1 MNRLLST
8 AVGRHRAQPRR
19 APRPGFT
26 LLELLIAVSIM
37 LILLAITASAIKVT
51 SDADRVR
58 GAARQIQS
66 YLEGARSRAV
76 AARAPRGV
84 RFLLDPTDPRTVTS
98 MVYIAPTDP
107 WTEGTI
113 WLERPDLDHDGIP
126 AYNDS
131 NDPMHPNN
139 ALGQSLPIIQN
150 ENEVYVLRGFDYSSP
165 AVLSAF
171 GFTNTNRPKDTNWLE
186 LYRRGLL
193 RDGELITLQPGNRKY
208 AIDTRLLAQADP
220 SDGDPPV
227 RLLLQSAYFLQAERS
242 INAVNTPPPTA
253 VQAFDKPYREGY
265 SLQLAP
271 APLAN
276 QEPVQLP
283 KGVVIHLDR
292 CSSNPDGFDPST
304 TPPTWSPQARGN
316 KLPST
321 WKRKRNPTPSQTWQP
336 DFEYTPYCDILFSP
350 RGMVVGPEASQG
362 IIHLYVCEQKD
373 ADRDRLDWAVDPAT
387 ISSPV
392 RWSAPEYGASQTASD
407 PNGPLYERGDKLVV
421 SIFTRTGAITVNP
434 VHPQADSQPSERF
447 RYSETGEVAGK

>member
-1 MNRLLST
+1 M
-8 AVGRHRAQPRR
+8 RAHHALTRR
-19 APRPGFT
+19 VAKPSGFT
-26 LLELLIAVSIM
+26 LIELLVVVM
-37 LILLAITASAIKVT
+37 ILLVLAAVTVSAINVTIEGDKVR
-51 SDADRVR
+51 A
-58 GAARQIQS
+58 AARQIQS

-107 WTEGTI
+107 WTEGTV

-126 AYNDS
+126 AYNDPD
-131 NDPMHPNN
+131 DPMHPNN
-139 ALGQSLPIIQN
+139 AQAHSLPIIQG
-150 ENEVYVLRGFDYSSP
+150 ENEVYVLRGFDYSSEK
-165 AVLSAF
+165 VLEDF
-171 GFTNTNRPKDTNWLE
+171 GFTNDYPPKDTNWLE
-186 LYRRGLL
+186 LYQRGLL
-193 RDGELITLQPGNRKY
+193 RNGDLITLQPGNRKY
-208 AIDTRLLAQADP
+208 AIDTRLLDQADP

-227 RLLLQSAYFLQAERS
+227 RLLLQSAYSKPAERPVS
-242 INAVNTPPPTA
+242 ATNTPPPTA
-253 VQAFDKPYREGY
+253 VQAFNAPYREGY

-271 APLAN
+271 APLAG

-292 CSSNPDGFDPST
+292 CSSNPDGYDSST
-304 TPPTWSPQARGN
+304 TPPSWGPQARGD

-321 WKRKRNPTPSQTWQP
+321 WKKQRVPPPSQNWQP

-387 ISSPV
+387 FSSPV
-392 RWSAPEYGASQTASD
+392 RWSAPEYAASQTASD
-407 PNGPLYERGDKLVV
+407 PNGPAYQRGDKLVV

-434 VHPQADSQPSERF
+434 VHPQADLQPSERF